1 MAWIVEGIKKKKTLL
16 YKKIENALKTLKD
29 CTLNIKSHLN
39 TNTDFLV
46 IPYDGLKT
54 K

>member
-1 MAWIVEGIKKKKTLL
+1 MAWIVEAIKKKKLC
-16 YKKIENALKTLKD
+16 YIKKKENALKTLKD

-46 IPYDGLKT
+46 IPSDGLKT